1 MADSHNPLQDLL
13 ALQHPA
19 RHFSLDCLGLRRLQ
33 SSSGNVP
40 RLRGRGMTFEEHR
53 AYAPGDEPR
62 FIDWRVTART
72 GEMHTKIFRE
82 EHERPVLLFAD
93 QRAGMRFGTRRQF
106 KSRLALESC
115 ALLGWTAAHSRER
128 VGGIA
133 LRSSLRESPARSGIH
148 GVLPWLNLSARA
160 EAPNAA
166 QTAEATLATALL
178 HLRRTLRP
186 GSIVAISSDFADLD
200 ADARNHLVEIARHN
214 QLILLPVGD
223 PLEFSPPEHGQFP
236 LRLNA
241 QTQWVDFSNSVFR
254 DQWIAHYQQRREA
267 LEALAQQTRAVC
279 IALDTTQSAAAQLA
293 PWLTRR

>member
-1 MADSHNPLQDLL
+1 MAETSPRLQSLL

-19 RHFSLDCLGLRRLQ
+19 RHFSLDALGLRRLR
-33 SSSGNVP
+33 SASGNVP

-93 QRAGMRFGTRRQF
+93 QRPAMRFGTRRQL
-106 KSRLALESC
+106 KSTLAVECC

-133 LRSSLRESPARSGIH
+133 LGDRLRESPARSGIH
-148 GVLPWLNLSARA
+148 GVLPWLNLNSRT
-160 EAPNAA
+160 EKLPPSP
-166 QTAEATLATALL
+166 TTLATALL
-178 HLRRTLRP
+178 HMRRTLRP

-200 ADARNHLVEIARHN
+200 DDARNHLREIARHN
-214 QLILLPVGD
+214 QLILVPITD
-223 PLEFSPPEHGQFP
+223 PLEVTPPSRGQFP
-236 LRLNA
+236 LRLGE
-241 QTQWVDFSNSVFR
+241 QTRWVDFSQR
-254 DQWIAHYQQRREA
+254 DFHDRWVAHYAQRRQAVEQVA
-267 LEALAQQTRAVC
+267 EQTRAVC
-279 IALDTTQSAAAQLA
+279 IPVDTAETAARQLT
-293 PWLTRR
+293 PWLSRR